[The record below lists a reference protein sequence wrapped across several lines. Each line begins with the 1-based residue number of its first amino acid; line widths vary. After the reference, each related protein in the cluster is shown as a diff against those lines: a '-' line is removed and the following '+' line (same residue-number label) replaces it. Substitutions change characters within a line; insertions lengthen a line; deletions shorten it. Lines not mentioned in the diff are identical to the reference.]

1 MSTALPLKH
10 TRLVL
15 LTLTWALA
23 VVGGSVAL
31 NAVVKRNQQVARV
44 KHEVAAQHVTLSV
57 DTFDLLRSGIVLA
70 AGCVL
75 LTLASSLWQF
85 LLFRDIR
92 NKEQSS
98 SVQPLSTRTLRYQ
111 WISLGFLSI
120 WILACEIAVTKI
132 AVTSG
137 AKTTAYLDG
146 QQLPEAAVEA
156 TQTQL
161 GVNPAYWAQGYVR
174 LQVIPPWV
182 AFGLAAVTTV
192 VSFIAWKRAA
202 AIDSSKRSFVGSE
215 GAPGSVIDKPTMT
228 EREHV

>member
-1 MSTALPLKH
+1 M
-10 TRLVL
+10 
-15 LTLTWALA
+15 
-23 VVGGSVAL
+23 GGSVGL

-57 DTFDLLRSGIVLA
+57 DTWDLLRSGIVLGT
-70 AGCVL
+70 GCIVL
-75 LTLASSLWQF
+75 SLVATVWQF

-92 NKEQSS
+92 NKGQSS
-98 SVQPLSTRTLRYQ
+98 SVQPLSTRTLLFQ
-111 WISLGFLSI
+111 WISLGFMSI
-120 WILACEIAVTKI
+120 WLLASEIAVTKI

-146 QQLPEAAVEA
+146 QQLPEAAVQA

-161 GVNPAYWAQGYVR
+161 GVNPAYWAQGFVR

-182 AFGLAAVTTV
+182 AFGLAAATTV
-192 VSFIAWKRAA
+192 VSFIAWKRTA